1 MQTVK
6 QTAEKLSAL
15 LAQKFATVRVS
26 ALSNPEQFLHEI
38 RAINPSNLPGV
49 IIVYDGGSF
58 SDENT
63 MRTER
68 MTLIVLDR
76 FRSGSDDRALE
87 LLANVD
93 KVLELI
99 PPDGVALDG
108 VYVTPEDCNS
118 CSNVADFAALAIGIV
133 VRQGN

>member
-38 RAINPSNLPGV
+38 RAINPANLPGV

-87 LLANVD
+87 LLAHVD
-93 KVLELI
+93 TVLELI
-99 PPDGVALDG
+99 PPDGVELNG
-108 VYVTPEDCNS
+108 VHITPEDCNS
-118 CSNVADFAALAIGIV
+118 CSNVVDFAALAIGIV
-133 VRQGN
+133 CRQGT